1 VEQARIPRRPGRAG
15 FDSPRAT
22 LSRGWDGA
30 VGRLEDMGPE
40 PCGASARRGGQR
52 TLAPSERAS
61 RRFKGCKLGLNALPA
76 KRSEISRVH
85 SGVIERVNQHYG
97 TVAETG
103 KPNRPADPAFE
114 DDAID
119 LVELV
124 RTLWRGKLW
133 IVLATLL
140 AGAAAWGYA
149 TQIAVPKYTARATV
163 ALDNRQGAM
172 VDFENVMS
180 GLSGDQA
187 TINTEV
193 EVLRSRNL
201 IDKLVQ
207 DMGLEGD
214 PEFNPFLDAD
224 TPAPSPQRERNATV
238 DQVARAISV
247 SNLRSSYVF
256 TITTVTTDPV
266 KSADIANR
274 LAEIYI
280 EDQLAVKFEAMET
293 ATEWLSERVA
303 TLRVDL
309 ETAEARVKS
318 FATNTDLVSVE
329 ALEGLNRQ
337 IKDTRVRLDGLVA
350 TRDALSEQVT
360 ALEAAQ
366 DTNDPAAMARIAEDP
381 ALDRLADEIDSARNT
396 ELFAARFATLLDRA
410 RADLGRARAQVAS
423 LSQSLARL
431 EADYARQAEDLVELQ
446 QLERETQALR
456 AIYEYFLTRMQETSV
471 QRGIQQADS
480 RILSYAVQPVAPSE
494 PRTSMI
500 LALGMILGLI
510 AGAGAVLLREMMHT
524 GFRTAEELERETGLT
539 VMGQLPKIPAR
550 QRKAVVAYLV
560 DKPTSAAAEAVRDL
574 RTSLMLSNLDRPPQV
589 ILSTSSLLGEGKT
602 TTAISLAQ
610 NFSGLGKKVLLI
622 EGDIRSRV
630 FSEYFDYDKTDG
642 LLSVLSGAARFDDV
656 VQRIEQLGVDVV
668 IGEQSSTN
676 AADVFSSERFAGFMQ
691 DIRSKYDTIIIDTPP
706 VLLVPDARIIAQE
719 ADAVLFTVEWDA
731 TSRAQVREALRQF
744 ALSGVTITGAVL
756 NLIDPKGMKRYG
768 YGGQYGAYAA
778 YAHNK
783 YYNN

>member
-1 VEQARIPRRPGRAG
+1 MKV
-15 FDSPRAT
+15 
-22 LSRGWDGA
+22 
-30 VGRLEDMGPE
+30 V
-40 PCGASARRGGQR
+40 
-52 TLAPSERAS
+52 
-61 RRFKGCKLGLNALPA
+61 
-76 KRSEISRVH
+76 
-85 SGVIERVNQHYG
+85 ERVNLHSG
-97 TVAETG
+97 AMAETG
-103 KPNRPADPAFE
+103 KPNRTPDPAFE
-114 DDAID
+114 DDSID
-119 LVELV
+119 LVDLV

-133 IVLATLL
+133 IVLATVL

-201 IDKLVQ
+201 LDKLVQ
-207 DMGLEGD
+207 DMGLLGD

-224 TPAPSPQRERNATV
+224 TPAPSPHHELNATV
-238 DQVARAISV
+238 DRVTRAIAV

-256 TITTVTTDPV
+256 SITTITTDPG
-266 KSADIANR
+266 KSANMANR

-303 TLRVDL
+303 TLRIEL
-309 ETAEARVKS
+309 ETAEARIKS

-337 IKDTRVRLDGLVA
+337 IKDTRTRVDGLMA
-350 TRDALSEQVT
+350 TRDALAGQIA

-366 DTNDPAAMARIAEDP
+366 DGGDHAGIARLTGDAA
-381 ALDRLADEIDSARNT
+381 LVRLAGEIDSASNA
-396 ELFAARFATLLDRA
+396 ELFAARFETILDRA
-410 RADLGRARAQVAS
+410 RADLGRARAQVTS
-423 LSQSLARL
+423 LGESLTRL
-431 EADYARQAEDLVELQ
+431 EADYARQADDLVELQ

-480 RILSYAVQPVAPSE
+480 RILSHAVQPVQPSE
-494 PRTSMI
+494 PRTS
-500 LALGMILGLI
+500 LVLTLGAILGLI
-510 AGAGAVLLREMMHT
+510 AGAGAVLLREMMHN
-524 GFRTAEELERETGLT
+524 GFRTAEALEGETGIT

-550 QRKAVVAYLV
+550 QRRAVIEYLV
-560 DKPTSAAAEAVRDL
+560 EKPTSAAAEAVRNL

-589 ILSTSSLLGEGKT
+589 ILSTSSLSGEGKT
-602 TTAISLAQ
+602 TTAISLAH
-610 NFSGLGKKVLLI
+610 NYAGLGKKVLLI
-622 EGDIRSRV
+622 EGDIRRRV
-630 FSEYFDYDKTDG
+630 FSEYFDYEKSEG
-642 LLSVLSGAARFDDV
+642 LLSILSGAVRLEDAI
-656 VQRIEQLGVDVV
+656 QRLDLIGVDML

-676 AADVFSSERFAGFMQ
+676 AADVFSSDRFSSFME
-691 DIRSKYDTIIIDTPP
+691 DVRHKYDIIIIDTPP
-706 VLLVPDARIIAQE
+706 VLLVPDSRIIAQE
-719 ADAVLFTVEWDA
+719 ADAVLFTVKWDS
-731 TSRAQVREALRQF
+731 TSRAQVRESMRQF
-744 ALSGVTITGAVL
+744 ATAGISVSGAVL
-756 NLIDPKGMKRYG
+756 NQIDPKGMKRYG